1 LHIAENGEDASHQ
14 RDEWRQDLRH
24 ELLTNRS
31 RLLTSRYPKLSDN
44 ITDDFPDLGVLW
56 LYTHPASHSN
66 NLAGLSFTH
75 PDLGAA
81 QLTKLAAV
89 TFQWGRS
96 AAGVFNRYR
105 DHLFPAMAL
114 WQLVQAMVAIDHGNS
129 EPGGTCCTILGEIV
143 GERAIS
149 STCFLPEF
157 RVLLVIPS
165 ELIEDICASL
175 PGPALNESTIA
186 EIEQDCR
193 DSRAWLPRV
202 MVEVVRPD
210 LASAYKGSASGRCR
224 FIGILFYLLISHVP

>member
-1 LHIAENGEDASHQ
+1 
-14 RDEWRQDLRH
+14 
-24 ELLTNRS
+24 
-31 RLLTSRYPKLSDN
+31 
-44 ITDDFPDLGVLW
+44 
-56 LYTHPASHSN
+56 
-66 NLAGLSFTH
+66 
-75 PDLGAA
+75 
-81 QLTKLAAV
+81 
-89 TFQWGRS
+89 
-96 AAGVFNRYR
+96 
-105 DHLFPAMAL
+105 MAL
-114 WQLVQAMVAIDHGNS
+114 RQLVQAMVAIDHGNS

-193 DSRAWLPRV
+193 DSRAWLPRA

-210 LASAYKGSASGRCR
+210 LASAYKGSASGRCH
-224 FIGILFYLLISHVP
+224 FIDILFYLLISHVP